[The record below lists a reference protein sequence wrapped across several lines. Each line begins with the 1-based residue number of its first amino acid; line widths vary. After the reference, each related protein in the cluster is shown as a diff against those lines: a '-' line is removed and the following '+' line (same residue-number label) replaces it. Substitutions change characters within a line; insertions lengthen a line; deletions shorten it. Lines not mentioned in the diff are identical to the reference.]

1 MSEKTEVGAIAR
13 VLRLISLL
21 SDHPNLSAKE
31 AAESLGWPF
40 STTHRLL
47 RRLLEAEFAGQTRQ
61 GAFTPGPELF
71 RIAGRLGGQEPLLRI
86 AQPLLEALA
95 QRFGETALLTILQR
109 RPLQMYIATSAAPPD
124 PMRYFIELN
133 RVSPLVWGALGRAI
147 LANLTTEEIEKAIA
161 RPNPPDVKGQPLDP
175 DTLKRDL
182 GTISSEGF
190 AVSRSHRTLNS
201 VGIAVPF
208 FNYSQEPVGSIGFQ
222 VPAFRHDEARLPEMV
237 AALKEAAAVI
247 SQQARARVDA

>member
-1 MSEKTEVGAIAR
+1 MSETTDIGAISR

-31 AAESLGWPF
+31 AAANLGWPF

-47 RRLLEAEFAGQTRQ
+47 RRLLEAEFAAQTRK

-86 AQPLLEALA
+86 AQPLLETLA
-95 QRFGETALLTILQR
+95 QRFGETALLTVLER
-109 RPLQMYIATSAAPPD
+109 RALQMYIATSAAPPD

-133 RVSPLVWGALGRAI
+133 RASPLVWGALGRVL
-147 LANLTTEEIEKAIA
+147 LANLSDEEIERAVA
-161 RPNPPDVKGQPLDP
+161 CPNPPDVKGAPLDP
-175 DTLKRDL
+175 DGLWSHIAEIR
-182 GTISSEGF
+182 SSGF
-190 AVSRSHRTLNS
+190 ATTHSHRTLNS
-201 VGIAVPF
+201 IGIAVPF
-208 FNYSQEPVGSIGFQ
+208 FNFSQEPVGSIGFQ
-222 VPAFRHDEARLPEMV
+222 VPAFRYSEGHLPEIV